1 VPRPIIGPPMAT
13 PNNLPVELTS
23 FVGREPQLAELR
35 RLLRRS
41 RLITLTGPGGAGKTR
56 LALRL
61 AAEALARKPDGVW
74 LADLAPILD
83 DKQLTRALAATVGV
97 KEDSKRSSLQA
108 LGDGIGAG
116 RVLVVLDGCEH
127 LVESCAIVVETLLRS
142 CPKLTILVTSRE
154 PLGVAGEVIWRTPSL
169 TLPRPEFADRPELV
183 MESEAV
189 RLFVDRASL
198 GRPEFGLTPSNARAV
213 AQICSRLEGIPLAIE
228 LSAGLAGMMTLDDI
242 LDRLR
247 HRFRLLAGGS
257 RSSLAR
263 HQTLRQAVDWSY
275 GLLSENEQA
284 LYARLGVFAGGFD
297 LSAAEAVVAGDPI
310 SVEDVFPV
318 LSRLV
323 RKSLVVAEPA
333 RPETARYRMLD
344 TIREYALERLQ
355 GAGQSR
361 WRQKHAE
368 YFAQWAVDATAG
380 LAGADQVRWLRMIDE
395 EAPNLRLA
403 LEWSLGEESDSA
415 LRIAA
420 AMGRYWFIRG
430 RLLEGLDW
438 LGRALD
444 VPSDS
449 LEVRVVALIERAVL
463 SRRVGEFATA
473 SMHATEAAE
482 LARRLGMDRELAR
495 AVNTLG
501 ILASHAG
508 SLDGALQHFR
518 EGAEIAQRS
527 GSRRGVASGLSNL
540 ALIESARGDHSS
552 AQEHVA
558 GALEVARELGDRHL
572 FANILDTVARI
583 NFRLGRL
590 KIATE
595 QWREAISI
603 SAEFEDGMNI
613 ADCLEGCSLLAM
625 AGNDAVRAVVLVAAA
640 DAIRAR
646 YGAERTAEWAVE
658 VDESQARAVAKL
670 GAKSTESARDI
681 GAAMTLREAVGFALG
696 AETRRG
702 DGHGPLTDR
711 EAEVARL
718 IANGMTNAD
727 VGEHLGIS
735 ERTVDAHVEHIR
747 NKLGLRSRTQIA
759 VWSRERLG
767 TA

>member
-1 VPRPIIGPPMAT
+1 MPT
-13 PNNLPVELTS
+13 PNNVPVELTS

-35 RLLRRS
+35 RLLRRA

-56 LALRL
+56 LAMRL
-61 AAEALARKPDGVW
+61 AAEALARNPDGVW
-74 LADLAPILD
+74 VADLAPILD
-83 DKQLTRALAATVGV
+83 GKQLTRSLAATLGV
-97 KEDSKRSSLQA
+97 KEDSKRSSLEA
-108 LGDGIGAG
+108 LEDGIGAG
-116 RVLVVLDGCEH
+116 RILVVLDGCEH
-127 LVESCAIVVETLLRS
+127 LVEPCAAVVDTLLRS

-169 TLPRPEFADRPELV
+169 TLPRPEFTDRPELV

-189 RLFVDRASL
+189 RLFVDRARL
-198 GRPEFGLTPSNARAV
+198 GLPEFGLTPSNARAV

-242 LDRLR
+242 LARLR

-257 RSSLAR
+257 RTSLAR

-297 LSAAEAVVAGDPI
+297 LATAEAVVAGDPI
-310 SVEDVFPV
+310 NVDEVFPI

-344 TIREYALERLQ
+344 TIREYALERLE
-355 GAGQSR
+355 GAGQSK
-361 WRQKHAE
+361 WRQRHAE

-380 LAGADQVRWLRMIDE
+380 LAGADQVRWLRLIDE

-415 LRIAA
+415 VRLAA

-449 LEVRVVALIERAVL
+449 PGVRVVALIERAVL
-463 SRRVGEFATA
+463 SRRVGEFDTA

-482 LARRLGMDRELAR
+482 LARRLGMDAELAR
-495 AVNTLG
+495 ALNTLG

-508 SLDGALQHFR
+508 HLDEALGHFK
-518 EGAEIAQRS
+518 EAAAIAQRA
-527 GSRRGVASGLSNL
+527 GSRRGVASGLGNA
-540 ALIESARGDHSS
+540 ALIESAQGDHTS
-552 AQEHVA
+552 AQQHVA
-558 GALEVARELGDRHL
+558 AALDVARELRDRHL

-583 NFRLGRL
+583 NFRVGRL
-590 KIATE
+590 KTAAD

-613 ADCLEGCSLLAM
+613 ADCLEGCALLAM
-625 AGNDAVRAVVLVAAA
+625 AAKDAARAVTLVAAA

-658 VDESQARAVAKL
+658 VDESQALAVAKL
-670 GAKSTESARDI
+670 GAKSTETARNL
-681 GAAMTLREAVGFALG
+681 GASMTLREAVGFALG
-696 AETRRG
+696 ADTKRAG
-702 DGHGPLTDR
+702 GSNPLTDR

-718 IANGMTNAD
+718 IAEGMTNAE
-727 VGEHLGIS
+727 VGARLGIS

-759 VWSRERLG
+759 VWSKERLG
-767 TA
+767 TG